1 MFIETGKVVGQNSTR
16 MAGQVIVG
24 VSAAFLV
31 WDVVDLGWTMS
42 DLIRYAIQVDPLF
55 CAKLINYNST
65 IPSFNRKKGSNAGKI
80 LRDKADELDDA
91 LNATME
97 KYSVEMMRD

>member
-1 MFIETGKVVGQNSTR
+1 

-31 WDVVDLGWTMS
+31 WDVVDLGWTVS
-42 DLIRYAIQVDPLF
+42 DLIRYVISAHQLFMRRLAIFITSD
-55 CAKLINYNST
+55 Y
-65 IPSFNRKKGSNAGKI
+65 RKKGSNAGKI
-80 LRDKADELDDA
+80 LKEKADELEDA